1 MKILDQNF
9 FYASKIGFEFE
20 FMSSF
25 RRDEIAE
32 KLGENLGKKIKVFRK
47 YHSKFS
53 PTRDI
58 YKLEPDFSGG
68 LKMVELVTGPMDY
81 YESIPVLIRILK
93 WIDENGYTNDKC
105 ALQFSIS
112 FERDKYPNLTEFKN
126 LNPLKFVL
134 GFDEEFIWNKFPERR
149 GSLYAKSIKRVTPS
163 NKFVRNFK
171 NPLGDKNSYSV
182 FVEKN
187 MGVNLTKL
195 KDGYIEIRY
204 MGGTDYQKKYTEIKE
219 IIDYVIEYSFRCLLE
234 NDTLNQKETATLSE
248 LISKAHREAE
258 TFIDAESFMRNY
270 PDFHITVDLREDL
283 QIIKTYFHELKDVLY
298 NLIVDNQI
306 TTGFLN
312 YDTQIARYQLKD
324 AETKSANIIKNLDL
338 IECKLEGN
346 IAKCRLFGCEIKNCQ
361 IEDSNFV
368 MNNDIFDSKMTDCD
382 LGFSNKISNSYI
394 DSKDRE
400 IGCEVTGG
408 VIRSG
413 YVTSTAIISPETEVI
428 SSTGDAKGKGKG
440 KGDKMIKTEIFPDR
454 NEDSFLSGRE
464 RFTNLNDKLPSYSA
478 NRYLNKNI

>member
-1 MKILDQNF
+1 
-9 FYASKIGFEFE
+9 
-20 FMSSF
+20 
-25 RRDEIAE
+25 
-32 KLGENLGKKIKVFRK
+32 
-47 YHSKFS
+47 
-53 PTRDI
+53 
-58 YKLEPDFSGG
+58 
-68 LKMVELVTGPMDY
+68 
-81 YESIPVLIRILK
+81 
-93 WIDENGYTNDKC
+93 
-105 ALQFSIS
+105 LQ
-112 FERDKYPNLTEFKN
+112 
-126 LNPLKFVL
+126 
-134 GFDEEFIWNKFPERR
+134 G
-149 GSLYAKSIKRVTPS
+149 
-163 NKFVRNFK
+163 
-171 NPLGDKNSYSV
+171 
-182 FVEKN
+182 
-187 MGVNLTKL
+187 
-195 KDGYIEIRY
+195 
-204 MGGTDYQKKYTEIKE
+204 
-219 IIDYVIEYSFRCLLE
+219 C
-234 NDTLNQKETATLSE
+234 
-248 LISKAHREAE
+248 
-258 TFIDAESFMRNY
+258 
-270 PDFHITVDLREDL
+270 
-283 QIIKTYFHELKDVLY
+283 Y

-346 IAKCRLFGCEIKNCQ
+346 ISKCRLFGCEIKNCQ

-440 KGDKMIKTEIFPDR
+440 KGDKMVKTEVFPDR